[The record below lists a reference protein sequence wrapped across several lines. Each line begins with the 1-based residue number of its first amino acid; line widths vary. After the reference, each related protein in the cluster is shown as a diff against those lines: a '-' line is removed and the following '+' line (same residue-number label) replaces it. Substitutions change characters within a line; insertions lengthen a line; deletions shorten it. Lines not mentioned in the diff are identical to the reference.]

1 MTRQLKD
8 LLSWTVSERRG
19 LFDEQQLEEFQ
30 RELTRIDLTITFCA
44 AAGNITEVSI

>member
-8 LLSWTVSERRG
+8 LLSWTVSERG

-30 RELTRIDLTITFCA
+30 RELTRTDLAITFCT
-44 AAGNITEVSI
+44 AAGNITEVSK